1 MGRKPPKLSDLE
13 LEVMRLI
20 WRDREVIVP
29 DLHRELARD
38 RDISYATVKTIVNRL
53 EEKGAIARIR
63 TYGRTILYGP
73 LIKESTLAK
82 PIVKDVLR
90 RLFGGQARPMI
101 SHLLKAEELSLED
114 LQYLESQI
122 SEQRQKRK
130 KREKDQ

>member
-1 MGRKPPKLSDLE
+1 MGSRPKKLSDLE

-20 WRDREVIVP
+20 WRDKEVIVP
-29 DLHRELARD
+29 DLHEELARD

-53 EEKGAIARIR
+53 EEKHAIERIR

-82 PIVKDVLR
+82 PMVKDIMR

-101 SHLLKAEELSLED
+101 SHLLKDEDLSLED
-114 LQYLESQI
+114 LEYLQSQI
-122 SEQRQKRK
+122 SDKRDSLEK
-130 KREKDQ
+130 KK

>member
-1 MGRKPPKLSDLE
+1 MGRKAPKLSDLE

-20 WRDREVIVP
+20 WRGKEVIVP

-53 EEKGAIARIR
+53 EEKGAIGRIR

-73 LIKESTLAK
+73 LIRESTIAK

-114 LQYLESQI
+114 LKYLESQI
-122 SEQRQKRK
+122 SEQREKRE